1 MIFNQK
7 PPVIDSS
14 SKVIVGIGDSFTQG
28 VGGWS
33 KETYDRC
40 NGFID
45 PLNIPP
51 NLTREMYDNS
61 WVKQLYRNHMPDYLP
76 INLGV
81 MGTGNRAAV
90 KELYLNPDLQLHKA
104 KEVIVIWLLS
114 GMERFDFVNKEFP
127 SKHHFYTMW
136 PNYWDKNTTDKKL
149 WAAYAKS
156 VYSDKFAVVEA
167 LMNIREAEMI
177 CKANGWKF
185 VVASAFEQRY
195 TKEFFLNTLKEHNQ
209 NLIDTVPWDRFIYPN
224 GMKSFMELLL
234 DLDGNR
240 HMADGEFYEHYSKL
254 KYPTNYITNCM
265 HPTVEGYRIIAEKI
279 YDFISSTKG

>member
-1 MIFNQK
+1 MIFDQK
-7 PPVIDSS
+7 PPLITNET
-14 SKVIVGIGDSFTQG
+14 KVIVGIGDSFTQG

-33 KETYDRC
+33 KETYNRFG
-40 NGFID
+40 GFID
-45 PLNIPP
+45 PLKIPP
-51 NLTREMYDNS
+51 GITQEMYANS
-61 WVKQLYRNHMPDYLP
+61 WVSQLCKNHMPDYIP

-90 KELYLNPDLQLHKA
+90 KELYLNPDIKLQNA

-127 SKHHFYTMW
+127 NRHHFYTMW
-136 PNYWDKNTTDKKL
+136 PNYWDRNTTDKKL

-156 VYSDKFAVVEA
+156 IFSEKFEVVEA
-167 LMNIREAEMI
+167 ILNIKEAESI

-195 TKEFFLNTLKEHNQ
+195 TKEYFLKTIKEHNLD
-209 NLIDTVPWDRFIYPN
+209 LINSVPWNNFVYPK
-224 GMKSFMELLL
+224 GMKSFMEMLL

-240 HMADGEFYEHYSKL
+240 HMADGDFYEHYSKL
-254 KYPTNYITNCM
+254 KYPTEYITNCM
-265 HPTVEGYRIIAEKI
+265 HPTVEGYRLIAEKL
-279 YDFISSTKG
+279 YEFISEQKG